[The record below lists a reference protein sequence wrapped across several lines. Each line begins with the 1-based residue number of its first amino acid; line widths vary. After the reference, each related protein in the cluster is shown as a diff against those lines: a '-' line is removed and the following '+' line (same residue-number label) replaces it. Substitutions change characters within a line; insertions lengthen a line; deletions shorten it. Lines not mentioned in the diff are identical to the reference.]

1 MSLNLEE
8 RVIWIVGKRVIRVV
22 RENTKVIFCVW
33 MHIATESVNEAVHA
47 FVTQFYQ
54 IIITEDIQ

>member
-1 MSLNLEE
+1 M
-8 RVIWIVGKRVIRVV
+8 IWIVGKRVIRVV